1 MNNANISPSKDPAL
15 YDKET
20 EQSLLSIFFISR
32 RNKDGKPEGQAAYI
46 KTKAEG
52 LKAKHF
58 YYEENRLIYKAAEK
72 IFNGG
77 EMIDLAAIT
86 QELVTLEQKGKIPKI
101 PNKISL
107 LTLITQKEAFSDNAP
122 RHAKKIIDLAE
133 RRHIVDQ
140 ANSLKAIA
148 VNMDISTEDI
158 KQGTLLAMVEDTTTD
173 KTPATEPTCYD
184 IMQMFSAEQ
193 DSRHYSTGLKGL
205 DKILDGGLYA
215 GLYIVG
221 AISSLGKTTLCLQIG
236 DYIAAHGQDVLV
248 FSLEM
253 SRRELMAKS
262 LSRIMAQK
270 DRSNAK
276 TTRAILQGQ
285 KNWNPAEQSLLADS
299 IAEYAESTGQHLY
312 ISVGMGDIT
321 PDTIRAATIRHYM
334 KTGNYPVIIIDYVQ
348 ILAPSDVKA
357 TDKQNMDKAVL
368 ELKRISRD
376 YNTPVIGISSFNR
389 DNYTAPVNMAAFKE
403 SGSLEYS
410 SDVLIGLQYDFME
423 PREGERKEARA
434 ARIEQDTKQAIA
446 AAKEGKP
453 IIINAKVLK
462 NRNGSKGTAIM
473 QFTPMFNYF
482 EEVDGLLHGEPV
494 SSKIIPR

>member
-1 MNNANISPSKDPAL
+1 MNNANISPSEAPAL
-15 YDKET
+15 NDRET

-46 KTKAEG
+46 KTKAAG
-52 LKAKHF
+52 LKADHF
-58 YYEENRLIYKAAEK
+58 YYQDNRLIYEAAEK

-86 QELVTLEQKGKIPKI
+86 QELVTLEQKGKIPK
-101 PNKISL
+101 
-107 LTLITQKEAFSDNAP
+107 
-122 RHAKKIIDLAE
+122 KIIDLAE
-133 RRHIVDQ
+133 RRQIEAQ
-140 ANSLKAIA
+140 GKALA
-148 VNMDISTEDI
+148 KNAANMDISTEDI

-285 KNWNPAEQSLLADS
+285 KHWNHAEQSLLADS

-357 TDKQNMDKAVL
+357 TDKQNMDKA
-368 ELKRISRD
+368 
-376 YNTPVIGISSFNR
+376 IGITTPPPSIWQPSRNR
-389 DNYTAPVNMAAFKE
+389 EALNIPLMCLLVYSMTSWNPGK
-403 SGSLEYS
+403 GSARKH
-410 SDVLIGLQYDFME
+410 E
-423 PREGERKEARA
+423 PPALSRT
-434 ARIEQDTKQAIA
+434 Q
-446 AAKEGKP
+446 
-453 IIINAKVLK
+453 
-462 NRNGSKGTAIM
+462 NR
-473 QFTPMFNYF
+473 
-482 EEVDGLLHGEPV
+482 
-494 SSKIIPR
+494 R

>member
-1 MNNANISPSKDPAL
+1 MSNANIFPSKAPAL
-15 YDKET
+15 YDTET
-20 EQSLLSIFFISR
+20 EQALLGTLFISR
-32 RNKDGKPEGQAAYI
+32 RSKDGKPEGQTAYI
-46 KTKAEG
+46 ATKAAG
-52 LKAKHF
+52 LKAEHF
-58 YYEENRLIYKAAEK
+58 YRQEHRRIYEVAEK

-77 EMIDLAAIT
+77 QMIDIVIAT
-86 QELVTLEQKGKIPKI
+86 QELKEEIPDI
-101 PNKISL
+101 ISL
-107 LTLITQKEAFSDNAP
+107 LTLITQKEAYTDNAT
-122 RHAKKIIDLAE
+122 RHAKRIIDLAE
-133 RRHIVDQ
+133 RRQIIAQ
-140 ANSLKAIA
+140 AEMLKANA
-148 VNMDISTEDI
+148 SNLELTTEDI
-158 KQGTLLAMVEDTTTD
+158 RQETLLALVEDNTTTQ
-173 KTPATEPTCYD
+173 TTATEPTCCD
-184 IMQMFSAEQ
+184 IMQMFSADQ
-193 DSRHYSTGLKGL
+193 DTKHYSTGLNTL
-205 DKILDGGLYA
+205 DKLLDGGLYP

-270 DRSNAK
+270 DMENAK

-285 KNWNPAEQSLLADS
+285 KNWNPAEKALLTES
-299 IAEYAESTGQHLY
+299 IAEYAESIGEHLY

-348 ILAPSDVKA
+348 ILAPSDVRA

-423 PREGERKEARA
+423 PRDGEKKEARA
-434 ARIEQDTKQAIA
+434 ARIEKDARQAIA

-453 IIINAKVLK
+453 LIINAKILK
-462 NRNGSKGTAIM
+462 NRNGSKGTAIL
-473 QFTPMFNYF
+473 QFLPRFNEF
-482 EEVDGLLHGEPV
+482 KDMEDFNQGEFVEEIE
-494 SSKIIPR
+494 IPL

>member
-1 MNNANISPSKDPAL
+1 MNNANISPSKDTAIYDREAEQAL
-15 YDKET
+15 LGTILNRSNAFILAKEKG
-20 EQSLLSIFFISR
+20 IR
-32 RNKDGKPEGQAAYI
+32 
-46 KTKAEG
+46 AE
-52 LKAKHF
+52 HF
-58 YYEENRLIYKAAEK
+58 YREDYRQ
-72 IFNGG
+72 IFK
-77 EMIDLAAIT
+77 
-86 QELVTLEQKGKIPKI
+86 TLEKLSSDGILFDKATITEALKDKMPDILK
-101 PNKISL
+101 L
-107 LTLITQKEAFSDNAP
+107 LFLLDEYAFSSNNIP
-122 RHAKKIIDLAE
+122 HYVKRIIECWE
-133 RRHIVDQ
+133 RRELERNAQEAIKQ
-140 ANSLKAIA
+140 ARDFEKPLA
-148 VNMDISTEDI
+148 DI
-158 KQGTLLAMVEDTTTD
+158 KQSFLISLAGSPQGTFDSTVTN
-173 KTPATEPTCYD
+173 YD
-184 IMQMFSAEQ
+184 EFMQMFAAEQ
-193 DSRHYSTGLKGL
+193 EARHYSTGLKGL
-205 DKILDGGLYA
+205 DKLLDGGLYA

-236 DYIAAHGQDVLV
+236 DYIAAHGQDVLI

-253 SRRELMAKS
+253 SRKELWAKS

-270 DRSNAK
+270 DRSHAK

-285 KNWNPAEQSLLADS
+285 KHWNPAEQSLLADS
-299 IAEYAESTGQHLY
+299 IAEYTEKIMEHLH
-312 ISVGMGDIT
+312 IAVGMGDIT

-348 ILAPSDVKA
+348 ILAPSDVRA

-473 QFTPMFNYF
+473 QFTPMFNHF
-482 EEVDGLLHGEPV
+482 EDVDGLLHGEPV